1 MPIYGNMQMSRLNP
15 ANQQRGINPTL
26 GIGQNRSRDCFSQ
39 PISDE
44 YFKRGV
50 AYIWATIFP
59 LEGIPILVVV
69 IMIVVVLGAFACLI
83 RWRKYLLLRRQID
96 ECMNDVFVQHQHR
109 VRS

>member
-1 MPIYGNMQMSRLNP
+1 MSRLNP
-15 ANQQRGINPTL
+15 ANRQRGIYPTL
-26 GIGQNRSRDCFSQ
+26 GIGQNLSRDCFSQ

-50 AYIWATIFP
+50 AYICAATIFP
-59 LEGIPILVVV
+59 LECIPILVVV
-69 IMIVVVLGAFACLI
+69 IMIVVVLGVFACLI

-96 ECMNDVFVQHQHR
+96 ECMNDVFVQHKHR